1 MSRTID
7 RIDRKILKVLQ
18 ADASISM
25 EALAEKVSLSRNA
38 CWRRVKQM
46 EESSVIKSRVSLVD
60 PEALDLGLTVFVMIR
75 TGDHDPDWLSR
86 FETAV
91 RSLPEILGAHR
102 MSGDLDY
109 VLRVRVA
116 DVKSYDHF
124 YKRLI
129 SQVPVSDISASFVMD
144 DIKDTTELPVEQ
156 Y

>member
-46 EESSVIKSRVSLVD
+46 EESSVIKSRVTLVD

-91 RSLPEILGAHR
+91 RSLPEILGAHSCLLYTSPSPRDRTRSR
-102 MSGDLDY
+102 MPS
-109 VLRVRVA
+109 
-116 DVKSYDHF
+116 
-124 YKRLI
+124 
-129 SQVPVSDISASFVMD
+129 SA
-144 DIKDTTELPVEQ
+144 
-156 Y
+156 

>member
-7 RIDRKILKVLQ
+7 KTDRKILKVLQ

-25 EALAEKVSLSRNA
+25 EALAESVSLSRNA

-46 EESSVIKSRVSLVD
+46 EESGVIKSRVTLVD
-60 PEALDLGLTVFVMIR
+60 PDALDLGLTVFVMIR
-75 TGDHDPDWLSR
+75 TGEHDPDWLSR
-86 FETAV
+86 FEAAV